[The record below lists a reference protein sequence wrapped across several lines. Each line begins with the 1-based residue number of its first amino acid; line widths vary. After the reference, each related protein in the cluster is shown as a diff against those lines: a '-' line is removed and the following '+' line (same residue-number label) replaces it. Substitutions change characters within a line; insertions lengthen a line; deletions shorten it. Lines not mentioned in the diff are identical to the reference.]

1 MEEEMDKDLIT
12 RAVVTDKDQIDP
24 AKAEQI
30 RELFRQGYGEKW
42 LGDENFTEVALKNAT
57 QLLEIHIGADIAAAL
72 LFDHDRISDI
82 SVHPD
87 FMGKG
92 LGTKLFEEAAK
103 ARSQAWISVGTNAE
117 GMLATVTDPALHYLP
132 VEDKTQIEALFQE
145 TNRGK
150 STDYRVETTQ
160 SKASLVSERLA
171 KKGINKSE
179 FTTFFRHGA
188 THGNTY
194 TQILFQNKP

>member
-1 MEEEMDKDLIT
+1 MDKDLVA
-12 RAVVTDKDQIDP
+12 RAVVIDKDQIDP
-24 AKAEQI
+24 QKAEQI
-30 RELFRQGYGEKW
+30 KELFRQGYGEKW
-42 LGDENFTEVALKNAT
+42 LGDENFTEVAFKNAT

-72 LFDHDRISDI
+72 LFDYDRISDI

-103 ARSQAWISVGTNAE
+103 ARPQAWISVGTNAE
-117 GMLATVTDPALHYLP
+117 GMLATVTDPDLHYLP
-132 VEDKTQIEALFQE
+132 VEDKDQIEALFQS

-160 SKASLVSERLA
+160 SAAPLVTERLT
-171 KKGINKSE
+171 KKGINQSE

-194 TQILFQNKP
+194 TQILFQNNP